1 MSFSII
7 EGQYCRDILDQ
18 PRALRE
24 TVAGLVADPEIN
36 RVADRLRGGDF
47 GRIVLTG
54 MGASYFALHPLRL
67 ALGQLGHTPVMV
79 ETSELIHHEAYLL
92 TPRTLVIAVS
102 QSGRSA
108 ETVRLLDRNQ
118 RQATIVGVTNHPD
131 SPLATDSN
139 AVILTKAGEEYSV
152 SCKTYVSTLVALHWL
167 SSIFAA
173 ADLTAAHRELES
185 IAPAVEGYV
194 SPWKSHVQKLAG
206 RLKNIKDMFL
216 VGRGSSLAVVGTG
229 ALTIKESDHF
239 HAEGMSSAAF
249 RHGPFEMLTEDIF
262 VLVFAG
268 DAKKTRDLN
277 CGLLRDLKKFGA
289 RCAWVGEDAADAE
302 LCLPVVIPALK
313 PVVEILPVQMITLAL
328 AANEDREAG
337 KFVHLTKV
345 TTVE

>member
-24 TVAGLVADPEIN
+24 TVAGLTADPEIKKIAN
-36 RVADRLRGGDF
+36 RLRGGDF
-47 GRIVLTG
+47 ERIVLTG

-67 ALGQLGHTPVMV
+67 SLGQLGHTPVMV
-79 ETSELIHHEAYLL
+79 ETSELIHHDTYFL

-118 RQATIVGVTNHPD
+118 EQATIVGVTNHLD

-152 SCKTYVSTLVALHWL
+152 SCKTYVSTLVALRWL
-167 SSIFAA
+167 SSILATA
-173 ADLTAAHRELES
+173 ELTAAHRELES
-185 IAPAVEGYV
+185 VAPVVEAYL
-194 SPWKSHVQKLAG
+194 SQWKLHVQRLAG
-206 RLKNIKDMFL
+206 RLKNIEHMFL
-216 VGRGSSLAVVGTG
+216 VGRGSSLAAVGTG

-249 RHGPFEMLTEDIF
+249 RHGPFEMLKEGIF

-268 DAKKTRDLN
+268 DPKTRDLN
-277 CGLLRDLKKFGA
+277 CGLLRDLNKFGA
-289 RCAWVGEDAADAE
+289 RCAWVGEDAAEAE
-302 LCLPVVIPALK
+302 LCLPVVAPALM

-337 KFVHLTKV
+337 KFVHATKV
-345 TTVE
+345 TTTE